1 MKDLIDTVLE
11 QVNVGGCIVF
21 CSRRSDAISSW

>member
-11 QVNVGGCIVF
+11 QINIGDCIVF
-21 CSRRSDAISSW
+21 CNRYRGGVR